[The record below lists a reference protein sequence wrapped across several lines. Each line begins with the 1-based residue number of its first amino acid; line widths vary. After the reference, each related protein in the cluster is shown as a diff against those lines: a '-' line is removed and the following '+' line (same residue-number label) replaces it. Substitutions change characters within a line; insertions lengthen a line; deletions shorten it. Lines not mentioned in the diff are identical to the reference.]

1 MQTYGQLA
9 RSGQKQAKYIK
20 IRGKFEEL
28 KTMDAIYH
36 INQEQLRLDLPSFRV
51 GDTVAVSVRIKE
63 GDKERIQVFKGVVIR
78 HRKGAA
84 DASFT
89 VRKISYGVGVERI
102 FPVNSP
108 NINKIEVITEG
119 KVRRAKLYYLR
130 ELKGKAAKVKAKNK
144 FFTAA
149 K

>member
-1 MQTYGQLA
+1 
-9 RSGQKQAKYIK
+9 
-20 IRGKFEEL
+20 
-28 KTMDAIYH
+28 MDAIHH
-36 INQEQLRLDLPSFRV
+36 INQEQLRLDLSSFRV

-78 HRKGAA
+78 HHKGSV

-89 VRKISYGVGVERI
+89 VRKISYGIGVERI

-108 NINKIEVITEG
+108 NIDKIEVVTEG
-119 KVRRAKLYYLR
+119 RVRQARLYYLR
-130 ELKGKAAKVKAKNK
+130 ELRGKAAKVKTKNQY
-144 FFTAA
+144 FTAS

>member
-1 MQTYGQLA
+1 
-9 RSGQKQAKYIK
+9 
-20 IRGKFEEL
+20 
-28 KTMDAIYH
+28 MDPIYH

-78 HRKGAA
+78 HRKGTA

-89 VRKISYGVGVERI
+89 VRKISYGIGVERI

-108 NINKIEVITEG
+108 NIDKIEIEG
-119 KVRRAKLYYLR
+119 EGRVRQARLYYLR
-130 ELKGKAAKVKAKNK
+130 QLKGKAAKVKARNK
-144 FFTAA
+144 FTSSG

>member
-1 MQTYGQLA
+1 
-9 RSGQKQAKYIK
+9 
-20 IRGKFEEL
+20 
-28 KTMDAIYH
+28 MDAIYH
-36 INQEQLRLDLPSFRV
+36 INQEQLRLDLPTFRV

-63 GDKERIQVFKGVVIR
+63 GDKERVQVFKGVVIR

-89 VRKISYGVGVERI
+89 VRKISYGIGVERI

-108 NINKIEVITEG
+108 NIDKIEVVTEG

-130 ELKGKAAKVKAKNK
+130 DLRGKAAKVKTKNK
-144 FFTAA
+144 FFTTS

>member
-1 MQTYGQLA
+1 
-9 RSGQKQAKYIK
+9 
-20 IRGKFEEL
+20 
-28 KTMDAIYH
+28 MDAIYH
-36 INQEQLRLDLPSFRV
+36 INQEQLRLDLPTFRV

-78 HRKGAA
+78 HRKGAV

-89 VRKISYGVGVERI
+89 VRKISYGIGVERI

-108 NINKIEVITEG
+108 NLDKIEVVTEG

-130 ELKGKAAKVKAKNK
+130 ELRGKAAKVKAKNK
-144 FFTAA
+144 FFTAS